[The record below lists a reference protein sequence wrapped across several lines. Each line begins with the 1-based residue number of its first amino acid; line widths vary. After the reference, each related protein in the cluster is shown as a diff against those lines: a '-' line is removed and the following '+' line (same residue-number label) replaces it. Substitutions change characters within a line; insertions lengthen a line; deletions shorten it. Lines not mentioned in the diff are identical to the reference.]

1 MQKALA
7 EKAKTFAK
15 TPYGNIAIPK
25 LSDKGQAIPIARQ
38 SLKVYR
44 DPADNNMNKL
54 SKEE

>member
-25 LSDKGQAIPIARQ
+25 LSDKGQAIPIAR
-38 SLKVYR
+38 
-44 DPADNNMNKL
+44 
-54 SKEE
+54 